1 MENDNLF
8 DEFDADSDEGINE
21 IKIKKEKQSYTG
33 QKRARDQEET
43 KDSSKK
49 KVSESILNSEEI
61 DTNKEKI
68 KDIQLQKTIQRILP
82 NFSAKDYLNVK
93 PDISAQNS
101 ETNPIN
107 LGMKIVSISY
117 VIYGK
122 NIII

>member
-1 MENDNLF
+1 MENDNMF

-61 DTNKEKI
+61 NTNEI
-68 KDIQLQKTIQRILP
+68 KDNTPTPKKRVRRQIKS
-82 NFSAKDYLNVK
+82 N
-93 PDISAQNS
+93 
-101 ETNPIN
+101 
-107 LGMKIVSISY
+107 
-117 VIYGK
+117 
-122 NIII
+122 